1 MDCGPCD
8 ATAFPRWVQPATL
21 GWGRRAPGGAGTTAF
36 FDPADER
43 VAMQPIRE
51 ALRNLPDAV
60 FADLLESSDAYLLVL
75 DLPGVKKEGVTV
87 NAYER
92 RLEIEASREKTVPRG
107 FEYLDE
113 ERSLFLDT
121 TVPLPMDAVAED
133 ATATLED
140 GVLEITIPRAEHAG
154 RDIPIEG

>member
-1 MDCGPCD
+1 
-8 ATAFPRWVQPATL
+8 
-21 GWGRRAPGGAGTTAF
+21 
-36 FDPADER
+36 
-43 VAMQPIRE
+43 MQPIRE

-140 GVLEITIPRAEHAG
+140 GILEITIPRAEHTG